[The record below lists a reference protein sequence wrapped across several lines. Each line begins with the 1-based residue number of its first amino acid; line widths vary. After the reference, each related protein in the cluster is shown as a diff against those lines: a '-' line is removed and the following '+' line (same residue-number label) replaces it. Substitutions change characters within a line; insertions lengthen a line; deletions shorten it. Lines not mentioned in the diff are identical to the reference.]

1 MKEMRSI
8 NNKLGCTVLCAIMLV
23 WLSACMSTE
32 TANLEQELASA
43 TDRNSDL
50 EKHLAQ
56 YKSIEEKDA
65 TLKDKQKTFENHIIN
80 DLMAHPELIPYSG
93 AVGGTPFFFEA
104 EIMGG
109 WKEGKTYGFVYAR
122 AEDGHWDA
130 ELIYYFIIDENNAII
145 WKLVASDNGG
155 NYSAYTE

>member
-50 EKHLAQ
+50 EKHSFAPSLAP
-56 YKSIEEKDA
+56 KA
-65 TLKDKQKTFENHIIN
+65 G
-80 DLMAHPELIPYSG
+80 IP
-93 AVGGTPFFFEA
+93 
-104 EIMGG
+104 
-109 WKEGKTYGFVYAR
+109 K
-122 AEDGHWDA
+122 
-130 ELIYYFIIDENNAII
+130 
-145 WKLVASDNGG
+145 
-155 NYSAYTE
+155 